1 MRRLV
6 GTIVTIIVLLTIT
19 GCSMVE
25 KGELFDLKGT
35 SIKDIEVI
43 DSIIEQLPYNN
54 NLFGFE
60 LEMGE
65 TSGIILKYKNIEQE
79 DKVKIL
85 ISSVSYLQFLVED
98 LEQVT
103 LYFDD
108 IKYVVTKDDVEK
120 WYVNKDLE
128 NIKNEEELKNII
140 QDYMKT
146 APYEVK

>member
-1 MRRLV
+1 
-6 GTIVTIIVLLTIT
+6 
-19 GCSMVE
+19 MVE
-25 KGELFDLKGT
+25 KRGLFDLKGT
-35 SIKDIEVI
+35 SIKDIKVI
-43 DSIIEQLPYNN
+43 DSIIEQLPYND

-65 TSGIILKYKNIEQE
+65 TSGIILKYKNVDQE
-79 DKVKIL
+79 DKMKIL

-108 IKYVVTKDDVEK
+108 IKHVVTKGDVEK

-140 QDYMKT
+140 QDYMKKT
-146 APYEVK
+146 PYEIK